1 MLRRRSNSDKPKSD
15 QSAATASDLF
25 RAPIIT
31 EHLIIRE
38 ALRADAPAI
47 ERTMDAAA
55 LEGGARTADGARRFG
70 SALAEVPV
78 WSATRAVCEK
88 GTAQIVG
95 GVVLTTVGDA
105 GDHTQRLGWWLEPDA
120 QVHDLELLSAVLD
133 RQRALGTAAVI
144 VHVRAASQAA
154 IDAVERVGFERGE
167 AVRHET
173 HDGQTIDFWEYRRAI
188 TG

>member
-1 MLRRRSNSDKPKSD
+1 MLRRRSQSDKSRTERQESTP
-15 QSAATASDLF
+15 ADLF

-31 EHLIIRE
+31 EHLIVRE

-88 GTAQIVG
+88 GTAQIIG
-95 GVVLTTVGDA
+95 GVVLTTVGDP
-105 GDHTQRLGWWLEPDA
+105 GDHTQRLGWWLDPEA
-120 QVHDLELLSAVLD
+120 QMYDLELLTAIVD
-133 RQRALGTAAVI
+133 RQRELGTAVVV
-144 VHVRAASQAA
+144 VHVRAASQTA
-154 IDAVERVGFERGE
+154 IDAVERTGFERGE

-173 HDGQTIDFWEYRRAI
+173 HDGRSIDFWEYRRAI
-188 TG
+188 GG

>member
-1 MLRRRSNSDKPKSD
+1 MLRRRSGSDKPKPE
-15 QSAATASDLF
+15 QAPATPAALF

-31 EHLIIRE
+31 EHLIVRE

-105 GDHTQRLGWWLEPDA
+105 GDHLQRLGWWLDPSA
-120 QVHDLELLSAVLD
+120 QMYDLELLTAIVD
-133 RQRALGTAAVI
+133 RQRDLGTKELI
-144 VHVRAASQAA
+144 VHVRAAAQAA
-154 IDAVERVGFERGE
+154 IAAVERAGFTRGE
-167 AVRHET
+167 AVRHQT
-173 HDGQTIDFWEYRRAI
+173 HDGQAIDFWEYRRTI
-188 TG
+188 QS